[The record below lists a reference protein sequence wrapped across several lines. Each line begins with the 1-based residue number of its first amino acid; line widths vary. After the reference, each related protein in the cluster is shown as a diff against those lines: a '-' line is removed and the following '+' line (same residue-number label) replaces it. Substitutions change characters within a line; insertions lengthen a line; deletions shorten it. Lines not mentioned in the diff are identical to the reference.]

1 MRKIFSIAM
10 LILWISP
17 CVKVFAEEGFPCVQD
32 AQNFSSCEEFRAG
45 WESGE
50 NARIMGEAVLGT
62 FRRAESS
69 GLKMNALCSPESL
82 LEIDRIRC
90 KLLSIVE
97 SGKSAGAA
105 SEEILLAVK
114 ILERTASVDITGI
127 TISERDLIEKA
138 TSLPLSNK
146 PLKTEGLKG
155 GTSPEDLA
163 LFIACAAISTTG
175 SGISF
180 EPGILKRSGRINYI
194 NKIKPG
200 RSFET
205 AHADYYRLFLYMRDD
220 TGDSHC
226 CGHTMFFPPYITQLI
241 IPFVQLLK
249 LQHTDQNSISEI
261 NIHQGWRS
269 IFPRPA
275 GTLPG
280 KVGLITPLITG
291 PITLNLRTNEKHI
304 DHLPCSNCAEYFTG
318 RGGLSE
324 DHIIS
329 NRSIKSYFY
338 HNHHGGSS

>member
-1 MRKIFSIAM
+1 MQRLNLFMRKIFSIAI
-10 LILWISP
+10 LILWIFP
-17 CVKVFAEEGFPCVQD
+17 CVKVFAAEGSTCIPGARNFFPG
-32 AQNFSSCEEFRAG
+32 EEFRAE

-50 NARIMGEAVLGT
+50 NARIMGESVLSR
-62 FRRAESS
+62 FRGAESS

-82 LEIDRIRC
+82 LEIDRVRC

-127 TISERDLIEKA
+127 TISERELIKKA

-163 LFIACAAISTTG
+163 LFIAGAAISTTG

-194 NKIKPG
+194 SKIKPG

-220 TGDSHC
+220 TGDSYC

-241 IPFVQLLK
+241 FPFNSFIPLRQQQK
-249 LQHTDQNSISEI
+249 YQSITSWI
-261 NIHQGWRS
+261 NICHGWHF
-269 IFPRPA
+269 IFS
-275 GTLPG
+275 GTE
-280 KVGLITPLITG
+280 KTPLPADARPEKEGLTT
-291 PITLNLRTNEKHI
+291 TLIRG
-304 DHLPCSNCAEYFTG
+304 SAAG
-318 RGGLSE
+318 RGVSLL
-324 DHIIS
+324 IS
-329 NRSIKSYFY
+329 YQSHN
-338 HNHHGGSS
+338 NHHGGLS